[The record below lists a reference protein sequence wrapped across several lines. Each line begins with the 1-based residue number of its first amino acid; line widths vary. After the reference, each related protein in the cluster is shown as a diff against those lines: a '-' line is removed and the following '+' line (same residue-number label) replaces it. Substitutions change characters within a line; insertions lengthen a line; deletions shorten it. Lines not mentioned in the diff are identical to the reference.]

1 MSDFSKIDKN
11 FVVETKIEK
20 EGIKFY
26 NCLSEPFKIYGV
38 YYEDGKFRRM
48 PEKVAETVSEGV
60 YRLSTNTAGGRVRFK
75 TNSPYVAISVI
86 EDENHRWDHFAMT
99 GYAGLDLYSDNE
111 YVRTFRPPADMIDRY
126 ESVLDLPT
134 DGMHD
139 IIINMPLYSNVR
151 ELYIGLDENAVIEAP
166 SAYVNDKPVVYYG
179 SSITQGGC
187 ASRPGRSYQAIISR
201 RFNCDYVNLGFS
213 GSGKAEDEMIE
224 YIKNLD
230 MSIFVSDYD
239 FNAPTIE
246 HLENTHEKLFK
257 AVRSTHPD
265 IPIIILTAPKFIQ
278 DERFTTRRNIIKR
291 TYDNAIAAGD
301 KNVYFI
307 DGKDLME
314 LCENEGTVDG
324 THPTDFGFASMAK
337 IIGNLME
344 KYNLIKENTHDNK
357 CF

>member
-11 FVVETKIEK
+11 FVVETKIDK

-26 NCLSEPFKIYGV
+26 NCMEKPFEVYGV
-38 YYEDGKFRRM
+38 FYEDGYFRRM
-48 PEKVAETVSEGV
+48 PEAVAKTVSAGV
-60 YRLSTNTAGGRVRFK
+60 NALHTNTAGGRVRFK

-86 EDENHRWDHFAMT
+86 EDENHKWDHFAMT

-111 YVRTFRPPADMIDRY
+111 YVRTFRPPTDMIDCY
-126 ESVLDLPT
+126 ESILDLPT
-134 DGMHD
+134 EGMHD

-151 ELYIGLDENAVIEAP
+151 ELYIGLDENAVVEAP

-213 GSGKAEDEMIE
+213 GSAKGEAEMIE
-224 YIKNLD
+224 YIKNIN
-230 MSIFVSDYD
+230 MSVFVYDYD
-239 FNAPTIE
+239 FNAPSVE

-257 AVRSTHPD
+257 AIREVHPE
-265 IPIIILTAPKFIQ
+265 IPVIIMTAPKFIR
-278 DERFTTRRNIIKR
+278 DEKFEARLKVIKK
-291 TYDNAIAAGD
+291 TYDNAIASGD

-307 DGKDLME
+307 SGKELMV
-314 LCENEGTVDG
+314 LCGNEGTVDG
-324 THPTDFGFASMAK
+324 THPTDYGFASMAK
-337 IIGNLME
+337 VLGDLME
-344 KYNLIKENTHDNK
+344 KYNLV
-357 CF
+357 